1 MSDVKDVVVRIIADS
16 PVMNIPADLVS
27 WVCSYSENRNGYI
40 FVYMNDAN
48 RVEFVVEAQPINVLG
63 GYSNWFNYVSKGI
76 GDKFNAYKNNNTV
89 LIAFD
94 KLDFK
99 DDVSNVFDK
108 FVDDGLTHNDVFDRL
123 IIDKDRWISV
133 LCKDEDCCPSDGRIV
148 RSVFVDSVFVDDVD
162 DIDYDYEFIYVRDD
176 SVFDKKAEF
185 MVPVTYEDRVFIVN
199 EIVNMSHSLDNASFV
214 INNLADVRVRDGVL
228 RTIVDWEVDKL
239 QEFQDKLIAYL
250 RYVNGVPGAC
260 LAAIISGVAWL
271 LGDEK
276 YAIKACDYSLDMH
289 EISLAR
295 LLKRA
300 FIAEVPLSVWVNAI
314 KAVPMEECLRGAN

>member
-1 MSDVKDVVVRIIADS
+1 MSDVKDIVVSIIDDS
-16 PVMNIPADLVS
+16 PIMNTPADLVS
-27 WVCSYSENRNGYI
+27 WVCSYSENRNGYV

-48 RVEFVVEAQPINVLG
+48 RVEFVIETQPINVLG
-63 GYSNWFNYVSKGI
+63 GYSNWFNYVYNAI
-76 GDKFNAYKNNNTV
+76 DDKFNDYEDNNTV

-99 DDVSNVFDK
+99 DDVYNVFNK
-108 FVDDGLTHNDVFDRL
+108 FIDDGLTHNAVFDRL

-133 LCKDEDCCPSDGRIV
+133 LCEDKECCPPGGQMV
-148 RSVFVDSVFVDDVD
+148 RSVFVDSVFVDDVE
-162 DIDYDYEFIYVRDD
+162 YDSEFFYVRDD
-176 SVFDKKAEF
+176 SVFDEKAEF
-185 MVPVTYEDRVFIVN
+185 MVPVTYEDRVFVVN
-199 EIVNMSHSLDNASFV
+199 EIVNMSDSLDNASFV
-214 INNLADVRVRDGVL
+214 INNLVDVRVRDGVL

-260 LAAIISGVAWL
+260 LAAVVAGVAWI

-276 YAIKACDYSLDMH
+276 YAVKACGYSLDMH

-300 FIAEVPLSVWVNAI
+300 FNAEVPLSVWVNAI
-314 KAVPMEECLRGAN
+314 RDVPMEECLRGVN